1 MVIGSIILV
10 FFVLDITLLFV
21 NVNYMLRTVQSEH
34 SCCPV
39 QPEQLKIR

>member
-1 MVIGSIILV
+1 MVIDLVILI

-21 NVNYMLRTVQSEH
+21 NVNYMLRTVQGKQ

-39 QPEQLKIR
+39 QSAQLKIK